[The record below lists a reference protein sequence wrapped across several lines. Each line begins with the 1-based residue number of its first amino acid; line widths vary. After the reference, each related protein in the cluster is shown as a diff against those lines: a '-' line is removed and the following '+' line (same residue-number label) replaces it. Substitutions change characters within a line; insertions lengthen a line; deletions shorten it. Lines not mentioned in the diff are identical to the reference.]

1 MSRYVTKDINLPNTI
16 GKDFPWGRL
25 IQPTEAAKALAFMTS
40 EESRLMT
47 GSIIDFD
54 QTVSGWYADYNA
66 PPKLKDTDLGI

>member
-1 MSRYVTKDINLPNTI
+1 MSRYVTKDKNLPNTI

-54 QTVSGWYADYNA
+54 RLFLDGMLIIMHLQN
-66 PPKLKDTDLGI
+66 